1 MSIYTRAC
9 SGPLLG
15 RSSRAAVRAA
25 LRTRAAAMSSAAT
38 ATASSASGFEES
50 LLQGRAEWQQP
61 ARFLGTEGLSIRTG
75 PMEVSDDVQY

>member
-15 RSSRAAVRAA
+15 RSSRTAVRAA
-25 LRTRAAAMSSAAT
+25 LRRRAAALSSAAT
-38 ATASSASGFEES
+38 ATATATSTPGFEES

-61 ARFLGTEGLSIRTG
+61 ARFLGTEGLSLRTG
-75 PMEVSDDVQY
+75 PMEVS